1 MNTQPSVEAVLYR
14 EKVFSLMQ
22 AKSSALLSNGAPEH
36 AAALF
41 ECFFVTATQRV
52 TIFCQN
58 LNPLV
63 FGRFEVI
70 AAAIGAV
77 SRSVKLDIVC
87 QMEPDLPSQ
96 FRDAISKVAPGAIRV
111 MPNLSAF
118 KENFAV
124 MDGCAFRYEDD
135 SSKVNA
141 VASMNRPEI
150 CARLLTVFGHLT
162 LQPSN

>member
-96 FRDAISKVAPGAIRV
+96 FRDAISKGAEILV
-111 MPNLSAF
+111 MGIAF